1 MAAPQPVEVERVF
14 GAMSSSDQSK
24 GDRSRDELIAGEY
37 VLGVLSLDDRRL
49 VEQRMQ
55 HDQSFASI
63 VRRWEAN
70 LSSLDQEYA
79 SEMPPGYIFPR
90 IENRLFAS
98 ELAARQYGILGG
110 VWNSVMLW
118 RTSAI
123 LLATLCV
130 TYGLYQSRVIGSSP
144 SSVPMAAELVSDG
157 SMVNLMAHYDMESG
171 RLAVM
176 PVATG
181 KPQEKS
187 LELWLMDAN
196 GTPRSLGVLPST
208 GSGEMMV
215 PEQMRQQFSDG
226 MTIAVSLEPYGGS
239 TTGLPTGPVIAAG
252 KTYTP

>member
-1 MAAPQPVEVERVF
+1 
-14 GAMSSSDQSK
+14 MSLSDQSK
-24 GDRSRDELIAGEY
+24 GDRSRDEVIAGEY
-37 VLGVLSLDDRRL
+37 VLGVLSSDDRRM
-49 VEQRMQ
+49 VEERMLR
-55 HDQSFASI
+55 DKPFASI

-70 LSSLDQEYA
+70 LTSFDAEYA
-79 SEMPPGYIFPR
+79 SEVPPGYILPR
-90 IENRLFAS
+90 IENRLFGSQA
-98 ELAARQYGILGG
+98 AARQYGIFSG
-110 VWNSVMLW
+110 VWNSVTLW

-130 TYGLYQSRVIGSSP
+130 TYGLYQTRVIGSPPPTTQMS
-144 SSVPMAAELVSDG
+144 AELVSDG
-157 SMVNLMAHYDMESG
+157 SMVNLMARYDMQSG

-187 LELWLMDAN
+187 LELWLMDSS
-196 GTPRSLGVLPST
+196 GTPHSLGVLPAT
-208 GSGEMMV
+208 GDGEMIV
-215 PEQMRQQFSDG
+215 PADMRQQFSDG